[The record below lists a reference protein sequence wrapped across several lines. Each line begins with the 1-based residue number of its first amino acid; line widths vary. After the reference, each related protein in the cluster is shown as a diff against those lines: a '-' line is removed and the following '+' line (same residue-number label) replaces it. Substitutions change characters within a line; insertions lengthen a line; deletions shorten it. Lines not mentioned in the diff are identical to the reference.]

1 MTQLMVFLFVGL
13 FDNKIGAAVHGP
25 RIQADRDIYQSAIV
39 SLLQQTPNLD
49 IVQGSADAF
58 LFNENGLFL
67 FFFYFQVNQFI
78 QRRILKTI
86 FVFISLK

>member
-1 MTQLMVFLFVGL
+1 MTQLMFCFLFVRL
-13 FDNKIGAAVHGP
+13 CDNIIGAAVHGP

-67 FFFYFQVNQFI
+67 FFFFSSESIHETMNLLKNICVYFLQ
-78 QRRILKTI
+78 
-86 FVFISLK
+86 